1 MNLGDYD
8 WLGLVEKVVIALVI
22 LLVTWIVAKV
32 VRWAV
37 AKLVRSVPLLQR
49 GGDGGQSL
57 GEGLGQIAS
66 LLIWLFGLVAVLQVF
81 ALEQVLT
88 PVQELLQVSLGFLP
102 NIIAAGVIFFIGVVI
117 ARLVKQLIE
126 ATVGRVNFYGL
137 ANRARS
143 AADRTSEAAGA
154 PGTAAPAGQSGPPPG
169 QAPGGASAEA
179 VDVNRRITST
189 IANIVFAI
197 IVIVVGIAALQV
209 LGISAISE
217 PATAMLDMILNAIP
231 AIIAAALIL
240 GVGVLIAKFIG
251 GLLES
256 TLGSIGTDRFAA
268 TLGVEPQ
275 QSSVSSILAKIGQ
288 VAIVLFFAIM
298 AARALNFPEITLI
311 LNEVLALGGRVLFGA
326 IIIGVGFFIANL
338 LARTVGGGTAST
350 IIRYGTLA
358 LFVAMGLQ
366 YMGIADSIINLAFG
380 AVVVGG
386 ALAAALAFGL
396 GGRDTAARTLK
407 RLEDNRASTS
417 TPAAASADATRRTGG
432 AAQAGGGT
440 TGSTGGTG
448 STGRPATPPQSPP
461 RTPPQSPP
469 GTPPSAPPQAP

>member
-1 MNLGDYD
+1 MNFDDYD
-8 WLGLVEKVVIALVI
+8 WLGMVEKIAIALVI

-37 AKLVRSVPLLQR
+37 AKLVRSVPFLQR
-49 GGDGGQSL
+49 GDDGGQSL
-57 GEGLGQIAS
+57 GEGMGQIAS

-81 ALEQVLT
+81 ALEQVLS

-102 NIIAAGVIFFIGVVI
+102 NIIAAGVIFFIGFVI
-117 ARLVKQLIE
+117 ARLVRQLIE
-126 ATVGRVNFYGL
+126 ATVGRIDFHGL
-137 ANRARS
+137 LNRAKT
-143 AADRTSEAAGA
+143 AADRTG
-154 PGTAAPAGQSGPPPG
+154 AAPAGRAGQPQAAPSGREPDG
-169 QAPGGASAEA
+169 HSAEA
-179 VDVNRRITST
+179 VEVNRRITST
-189 IANIVFAI
+189 IANVVFAV

-209 LGISAISE
+209 LGISAISD

-231 AIIAAALIL
+231 AILAAVLIL
-240 GVGVLIAKFIG
+240 GIGVLIATFIG
-251 GLLES
+251 NLLES
-256 TLGSIGTDRFAA
+256 TLSSIGTDRFAA
-268 TLGVEPQ
+268 TLGIEPQ
-275 QSSVSSILAKIGQ
+275 QSSVSTILAKIGQ

-407 RLEDNRASTS
+407 RLED
-417 TPAAASADATRRTGG
+417 G
-432 AAQAGGGT
+432 AAGSPATARAGAQGSGGTRTAGG
-440 TGSTGGTG
+440 
-448 STGRPATPPQSPP
+448 PQTPPGNAPQSSP

-469 GTPPSAPPQAP
+469 QAPPQSPPQAH